1 MRANKKSN
9 TRPELIVRKLLFG
22 LGYRYRLHDRNLPG
36 RPDIVFRK
44 RRKVIFV
51 HGCFWHQHSDKRC
64 HLRSRP
70 KSNLHYWQ
78 PKLRR
83 NVTRDRNNTKQLA
96 SLGWNIL
103 VVWECELREVNNLET
118 ELHYFLGPLRK
129 SPPH

>member
-1 MRANKKSN
+1 
-9 TRPELIVRKLLFG
+9 
-22 LGYRYRLHDRNLPG
+22 LPG

-51 HGCFWHQHSDKRC
+51 HGCFWHQHGDKRC

-83 NVTRDRNNTKQLA
+83 NVVRDRNNTKQLA
-96 SLGWNIL
+96 SIGWNIL
-103 VVWECELREVNNLET
+103 VIWECELREVNNLET
-118 ELHYFLGPLRK
+118 RLLGFLGP
-129 SPPH
+129 